1 MSRNIGPW
9 IEYKC
14 FNDCSQMGCR
24 GHEIR
29 ANYYETSDTLGFD
42 RRDKDGKEEMSE
54 YVFDPDQWK
63 AMVKA
68 EESLP

>member
-1 MSRNIGPW
+1 
-9 IEYKC
+9 
-14 FNDCSQMGCR
+14 MGCR

-29 ANYYETSDTLGFD
+29 ANYHNTSDTLGFD